1 MTQRVILA
9 GAGHAHAQV
18 LQAWRDEPLAGVELV
33 VVSPH
38 ALAPYSGMVPGWLAG
53 TYAYEEIVIDFPAL
67 CRQAGARW
75 IAASID
81 QLDADCQC
89 VHLDNGE
96 SLRYEWLSLNTGSTL
111 TPPQGDFS
119 ARVFSM
125 RPLSQLRTNYDQL
138 LDHWRGDHSTHPFQ
152 VTAVGGGAA
161 GFESLLAVLQRL
173 RTLRPDRPVQGAL
186 LTRGVELL
194 PGYPAAARST
204 AVRALKDADVTVQLG
219 AAWRDAVGQSSD
231 LVLWATGAQAH
242 PWKRSEARRGSLA
255 VSAEGFVLIDDCL
268 RSVSHPRIFAA
279 GDCAQWET
287 PLPKAGV
294 YAVRM
299 GPVLA
304 HNLHAALTAQ
314 PLQTYSPQSTFLS
327 LLATADGS
335 AIASRGRW
343 SLSGRWAWRW
353 KDHIDRRFIRRFATP
368 FTQPVHIPG
377 ENP

>member
-18 LQAWRDEPLAGVELV
+18 LQAWRDELLPGVELV

-53 TYAYEEIVIDFPAL
+53 AYAYENIVIDFQAL

-75 IAASID
+75 VAASID

-96 SLRYEWLSLNTGSTL
+96 SLHYDWLSLNTGSTL
-111 TPPQGDFS
+111 IPPKGDFS
-119 ARVFSM
+119 ARVLSM
-125 RPLSQLRTNYDQL
+125 RPLSQLRTDYGQL
-138 LDHWRGDHSTHPFQ
+138 LEQWHRDDSTHTFQ

-161 GFESLLAVLQRL
+161 GFESLLAVLRRL

-194 PGYPAAARST
+194 PGYPAAARYK
-204 AVRALKDADVTVQLG
+204 ALQALKDADVTVQLG
-219 AAWRDAVGQSSD
+219 AAWCDAIGRSSD

-242 PWKRSEARRGSLA
+242 PWQHSEARRGSLA
-255 VSAEGFVLIDDCL
+255 VSAEGFVLIDGGL
-268 RSVSHPRIFAA
+268 RSVSHPNIFAT
-279 GDCAQWET
+279 GDCAQWQT

-304 HNLHAALTAQ
+304 HNLQAALTAK
-314 PLQTYSPQSTFLS
+314 PLQTYSPQPTFLT

-343 SLSGRWAWRW
+343 CLSGRWAWRW
-353 KDHIDRRFIRRFATP
+353 KDQIDRRFIRRFTNS
-368 FTQPVHIPG
+368 FTQPIHIQ
-377 ENP
+377 E